1 MSTQLI
7 ICFSKIVLYR
17 IKILSDIVPVFG
29 LLYQQKTAL
38 SLLYFYSLILMPRL
52 NIILL

>member
-7 ICFSKIVLYR
+7 TCYSKIVLYR
-17 IKILSDIVPVFG
+17 RKILSDIVSVFD
-29 LLYQQKTAL
+29 LLQQQKTAL
-38 SLLYFYSLILMPRL
+38 SLLYFYSLILIHKL